1 MDDSRYPIGKFDA
14 TQEVTPEQ
22 VPELIAK
29 LEHLPDL
36 LAESVEGLSEEILD
50 SSLRPGG
57 WTVRQVVHHIADT
70 HMNAYI
76 RFRLALT
83 EDSPA
88 ITPFNEALWAELDDA
103 AHMPVDVSLKLL
115 DALHKRWI
123 RLIRSLDD
131 AQLEAVYRH
140 PVNGDVRLKKALQL
154 FVWHSYHHMA
164 QITEYRKQIGL

>member
-14 TQEVTPEQ
+14 AEEVAPEQ

-29 LEHLPDL
+29 LELLPDL
-36 LAESVEGLSEEILD
+36 LAASVEGLSEEILD

-57 WTVRQVVHHIADT
+57 WTARQVVHHIADT
-70 HMNAYI
+70 HTNAYI

-83 EDSPA
+83 EDSPT

-115 DALHKRWI
+115 DALHQRWI

-140 PVNGDVRLKKALQL
+140 PINGDVRLKKALQL
-154 FVWHSYHHMA
+154 FVWHGYHHMS
-164 QITEYRKQIGL
+164 QITDYKKRIGL